1 MNRRF
6 GFFGIVAAL
15 ILLAGCNSSVKE
27 YGSVSLDA
35 SAIARHIVQVNAD
48 YASEQEGQFPSG
60 DEDFDLTDEETQQL
74 VTLLMTEVY
83 LDIKLDALDTAGKVQ
98 KTEGQ
103 KITYQQMMMNF
114 TKTDADNNL
123 YGDELKAEIKGL
135 AVGSTVDL
143 AATVAMV
150 CTDKY
155 KNGVKQIYEKA
166 FKRYYGVDEEGK
178 LSEKDQAMLDY
189 VIQMIMVSTGANQKF
204 EGKTD
209 KPITI
214 AAGKN
219 YATIVMQQTDGFTA
233 GGGFTIELEDSEPL
247 EIMVE
252 NRYEDDEI
260 IITPV
265 DSLYKFVRV
274 EYKCTPNTNDSDAS
288 FDLVNNSDNVGE
300 NSVYKIS
307 ISEEEILLTS
317 NNPGDHISD
326 FFTGKNS
333 LFIIAQNTLTGKY
346 KTVVYKG
353 L

>member
-6 GFFGIVAAL
+6 GFLGILAAAVL
-15 ILLAGCNSSVKE
+15 MMSCNNGIKE
-27 YGSVSLDA
+27 YGSVNLDT

-48 YASEQEGQFPSG
+48 YTSQQEGQPFGNES
-60 DEDFDLTDEETQQL
+60 DFNFTEEETQKLAQ
-74 VTLLMTEVY
+74 LLMTEVY
-83 LDIKLDALDTAGKVQ
+83 LDVQ
-98 KTEGQ
+98 LKTTGSFEKTEPK
-103 KITYQQMMMNF
+103 KITYLQMMQMSAGS
-114 TKTDADNNL
+114 TDAQGNHYAD
-123 YGDELKAEIKGL
+123 GMELEIKGIP
-135 AVGSTVDL
+135 VGSTINL
-143 AATVAMV
+143 EASVAMV

-155 KNGVKQIYEKA
+155 KDGVKAIYEA
-166 FKRYYGVDEEGK
+166 ALKRSFGTDDQGK
-178 LSEKDQAMLDY
+178 LPEYAQYILDMA
-189 VIQMIMVSTGANQKF
+189 IQSLVMGVGGNQKY

-209 KPITI
+209 QPITI
-214 AAGKN
+214 RAGKN
-219 YATIVMQQTDGFTA
+219 SATILMYQTDGFMA
-233 GGGFTIELEDSEPL
+233 GGSFTIELEDSEPL

-252 NRYEDDEI
+252 NKYEDEEI

-288 FDLVNNSDNVGE
+288 FDLVNNSDKVGE

-317 NNPGDHISD
+317 NNPGDHISS
-326 FFTGKNS
+326 FFSGNNS
-333 LFIIAQNTLTGKY
+333 LFIIAQNTYTKNY